1 MKSKCKSQAESAHDR
16 FVLRTESYPFLS
28 FLTVERVAE
37 SSSLIRE
44 LDLADNGITCQMST
58 VSITGL
64 IASLTENT
72 TENRGFMKIGR
83 PGSTIHENTIK
94 KRPKTRGNLRI

>member
-44 LDLADNGITCQMST
+44 LDLADNGVIPAYGSSVPYST
-58 VSITGL
+58 
-64 IASLTENT
+64 AC
-72 TENRGFMKIGR
+72 
-83 PGSTIHENTIK
+83 
-94 KRPKTRGNLRI
+94 